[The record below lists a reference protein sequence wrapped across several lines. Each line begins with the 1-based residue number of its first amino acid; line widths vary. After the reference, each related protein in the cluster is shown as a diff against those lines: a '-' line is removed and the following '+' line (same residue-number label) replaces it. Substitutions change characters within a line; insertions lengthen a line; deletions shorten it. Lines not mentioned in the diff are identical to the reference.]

1 MAKNAFAISNRVLIE
16 ALTADKTY
24 TELDCG
30 KVFTNRGAAG
40 AVQITLPDA
49 ELKFDGHNFKM
60 VVQTAQDFK
69 VVTATNDTLISRDD
83 NQADS
88 ILSAQIGN
96 EIHVFCDGSS
106 WYAYGST
113 DGGTYTIATA

>member
-40 AVQITLPDA
+40 EVQITLPDA

-60 VVQTAQDFK
+60 VVQTAQNFK
-69 VVTATNDTLISRDD
+69 VATATNDTLISRDD
-83 NQADS
+83 ATADS
-88 ILSAQIGN
+88 ILSTQIGN

-113 DGGTYTIATA
+113 DGGSYTIAT